1 VQVFLPVLASLP
13 AHLASSAAAAGRIR
27 EELERRGVREEQ
39 ELERGKRGAREGK
52 RGAREGQRGAGEELE
67 LERVREGQERS

>member
-1 VQVFLPVLASLP
+1 VLASLP

-27 EELERRGVREEQ
+27 EELERRGVRKELERRGVREEQ
-39 ELERGKRGAREGK
+39 ELERRGVRE
-52 RGAREGQRGAGEELE
+52 E